1 MARGGPSAPCR
12 DPIPCRTTFLV
23 ANSPCLKSAGALLP
37 ISSVGVTGRRGY
49 FCFLLIQRQTVLLCR
64 EVGCSLGPLSGGIR
78 GVACSLRH
86 VVIMSIM
93 AHADTHDSNVGVRTQ
108 VRKIVRA
115 DGPSVLLHMGF
126 IDATRV
132 HKLLPKL
139 GRPSRIN
146 LWEERGIRAIG

>member
-1 MARGGPSAPCR
+1 MHSTHMQPTILSTVGACQFAFYKWQGNPSRLVRRDSTFHSTAAPQGLLTHGQG
-12 DPIPCRTTFLV
+12 RTQC
-23 ANSPCLKSAGALLP
+23 PLP
-37 ISSVGVTGRRGY
+37 RPDS
-49 FCFLLIQRQTVLLCR
+49 
-64 EVGCSLGPLSGGIR
+64 
-78 GVACSLRH
+78 VACSLRH

>member
-1 MARGGPSAPCR
+1 MPRPDS
-12 DPIPCRTTFLV
+12 
-23 ANSPCLKSAGALLP
+23 
-37 ISSVGVTGRRGY
+37 
-49 FCFLLIQRQTVLLCR
+49 
-64 EVGCSLGPLSGGIR
+64 
-78 GVACSLRH
+78 VACSLRH